1 MLCNSRSDDAGSG
14 VATLEYI
21 DTGHLGFVPLV
32 RTELS
37 GTIAG
42 PLADLSIEHIFR
54 FTAEQCGHEIDALYR
69 FPPPCGAVMRHMTV
83 RFGDVI
89 IETGQRPQETEIVE
103 AVRGED
109 HQGLSVTE
117 CSQDGFTLQV
127 SGVPPDED
135 VHITASYVQ
144 VGEPHGIGFSFRIP
158 SAGRSMDGNQ
168 DGSEAPTAT
177 FHDSKS
183 RFIMQVRS
191 AGKGELSSPASGLQC
206 DGHMYSLKAGIVPDR
221 DLDLIWT
228 PHQFED
234 RPLLQVF
241 TDGTSDPCFLAL
253 VSPPKS
259 YGEGLPREWTIM
271 IDRSPSMEGTRRQAA
286 DQAAERLLKCLLP
299 RDRFNLCLFNS
310 TASWPA
316 DRPLRATADNV
327 ARAARLL
334 QDGEPGGPGLEAA
347 LERALGQ
354 RQTYGDISRH
364 VVIITDAQ
372 VSNDGR
378 ILEMLRRE
386 SLKPNRRRCGV
397 LCIDSNQCSHQ
408 LRRIAEVGG
417 GSFRSLKS
425 SLDETDMVAALDNV
439 LEEWSLL
446 VITDIGL
453 LTSRRLDGLQ
463 SVYVNGTFNSDVGE
477 LRAERSTWLVGKC
490 GGGRKPPSFAL
501 DDSDDSSDVIVFNGV
516 RALHDIK
523 PINDL
528 EALRDTAPV

>member
-1 MLCNSRSDDAGSG
+1 MLCNLRSDDAGPG

-21 DTGHLGFVPLV
+21 DTGHLGFIPLV

-42 PLADLSIEHIFR
+42 PLADFSIEHIFR
-54 FTAEQCGHEIDALYR
+54 FTAEQCDHAIDALYR

-310 TASWPA
+310 MASWLA
-316 DRPLRATADNV
+316 DRPLRATADSIAKAMNF
-327 ARAARLL
+327 L
-334 QDGEPGGPGLEAA
+334 QDGEPGGPGLEAV
-347 LERALGQ
+347 LEQALGQ
-354 RQTYGDISRH
+354 QMAGGNISRH
-364 VVIITDAQ
+364 VLIITGADI
-372 VSNDGR
+372 SNSGR
-378 ILEMLRRE
+378 VLEMMRRE
-386 SLKPNRRRCGV
+386 SLKPARRRCSV
-397 LCIDSNQCSHQ
+397 LCVDSDSNSPLLH
-408 LRRIAEVGG
+408 RTAEAGG
-417 GSFRSLKS
+417 GSFKFFRS
-425 SLDETDMVAALDNV
+425 SLDETNTVAAVDKV
-439 LEEWSLL
+439 LEEWSLP
-446 VITDIGL
+446 VITDVGL
-453 LTSRRLDGLQ
+453 LTSCRLDGLQ
-463 SVYVNGTFNSDVGE
+463 SVYVKGMYNSDVGE
-477 LRAERSTWLVGKC
+477 LRAGRSTWLVGKC

-501 DDSDDSSDVIVFNGV
+501 DGSDDPSEVTVFDGV
-516 RALHDIK
+516 RTLHDIRS
-523 PINDL
+523 INDL
-528 EALRDTAPV
+528 